1 MAVCLFHD
9 ALKSSTDDFAYQLYC
24 RPYEGLYMERSVVP
38 FLKHLVGLPGGK
50 ENKITQKSS
59 RVLPSVWHVRSTL
72 LFIPEQPF
80 PEMTVRTTIQQAMQ
94 SLDVAQELRQQVES
108 SSLEYKTNVGTRI
121 EAWLQQDIDSFTSYM
136 RDVGNKQA
144 EKWARSS
151 KENMAVY
158 LSRARPVARQ
168 DAVVISSS
176 EGLGLAT
183 LRDDEAQVRFAT

>member
-1 MAVCLFHD
+1 MLLQHMPISVLA
-9 ALKSSTDDFAYQLYC
+9 FA
-24 RPYEGLYMERSVVP
+24 
-38 FLKHLVGLPGGK
+38 K
-50 ENKITQKSS
+50 
-59 RVLPSVWHVRSTL
+59 RV
-72 LFIPEQPF
+72 ICC
-80 PEMTVRTTIQQAMQ
+80 RTTIQQAMQ

-158 LSRARPVARQ
+158 LSRARPGMSGLTNSICAAVAKRQ
-168 DAVVISSS
+168 
-176 EGLGLAT
+176 
-183 LRDDEAQVRFAT
+183 